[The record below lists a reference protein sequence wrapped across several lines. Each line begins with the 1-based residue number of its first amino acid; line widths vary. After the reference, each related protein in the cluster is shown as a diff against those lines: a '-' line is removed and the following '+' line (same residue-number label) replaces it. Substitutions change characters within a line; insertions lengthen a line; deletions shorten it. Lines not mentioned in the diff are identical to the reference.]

1 MKFLLL
7 LMLCDKIRGEMFSNR
22 TVLQVG
28 QLNFN
33 AYAPKASCNCLDPH
47 TSADPDKVSTV
58 LPLKIV
64 LHANLQL
71 QLRIFSFSLCHL
83 LFRPADWYKFW
94 KWKIKD
100 IFK

>member
-7 LMLCDKIRGEMFSNR
+7 SVLCDKIRGEMFSNR

-33 AYAPKASCNCLDPH
+33 AFAPKASCNCLDLH
-47 TSADPDKVSTV
+47 TSGDPDKVSTV

-71 QLRIFSFSLCHL
+71 QLHIFSFSLCHL
-83 LFRPADWYKFW
+83 LSRPADWYRFW